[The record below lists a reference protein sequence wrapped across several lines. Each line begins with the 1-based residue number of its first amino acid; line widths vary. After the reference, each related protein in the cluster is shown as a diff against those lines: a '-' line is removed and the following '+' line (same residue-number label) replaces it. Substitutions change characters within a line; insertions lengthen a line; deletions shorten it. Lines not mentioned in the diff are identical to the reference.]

1 MYPRVVIAGERSGCG
16 KTTVSLAVM
25 SALSAR
31 GLTVQGFKTGPD
43 YIDPSHY
50 EARTGRKGRNIDLW
64 MTEPRD
70 CLELFL
76 KNSSGAHISVIEGVM
91 GLYDGA
97 RPDGRAS
104 AAHTAKFLRAPVI
117 LVLDGMR
124 GPSSA
129 AATALGLKMF
139 DPEVNIAGFI
149 LNRAAPADAA
159 RAARA
164 VAAATGIS
172 YLGFLP
178 PDGDLETPFRHLGL
192 VPANEAPPG
201 GRKLE
206 AERLAASRLDM
217 GLIEKIARSA
227 PAPPPA
233 QSRLFPPSPRPQR
246 ARLAVA
252 RDKAFSFYYEDTLD
266 LLSLWGCEVAPFSPV
281 SEERLPEGADAL
293 YIGGGFPEVYCEELE
308 ANSPMREA
316 VRDFCLSGGAVYA
329 ECGGMMYLGSSITDL
344 RGRDFE
350 MCGAVGGGFL
360 MRGKLQS
367 IGYREVVASG
377 DAGFFR
383 RGDTERGHEFHYSS
397 AAGDAGGFFNVT
409 NSAGDR
415 SGAGVRLCNTVAS
428 YVHLSLV
435 SSGIAARAADR
446 IKPEAGKPE
455 AGKPEANPK
464 RGRAGE
470 FCSARRAALSRRA

>member
-1 MYPRVVIAGERSGCG
+1 MYPRIVIAGERSGCG
-16 KTTVSLAVM
+16 KTTVSLAIM
-25 SALSAR
+25 SALSSR

-76 KNSSGAHISVIEGVM
+76 KNSSDAHISVIEGVM

-117 LVLDGMR
+117 LVLDGER
-124 GPSSA
+124 GPSTA

-139 DPEVNIAGFI
+139 DPEVNMAGFI
-149 LNRAAPADAA
+149 LNRAGPGSAD

-164 VAAATGIS
+164 VTAATGMP

-178 PDGDLETPFRHLGL
+178 PDGVLETPFRHLGL
-192 VPANEAPPG
+192 VPACEAPPG
-201 GRKLE
+201 GEKLE
-206 AERLAASRLDM
+206 AERLASNRLDI
-217 GLIEKIARSA
+217 GRIEKIARSA

-233 QSRLFPPSPRPQR
+233 QSRLFPPSPRPPR
-246 ARLAVA
+246 ARIAVA
-252 RDKAFSFYYEDTLD
+252 RDRAFSFYYEDTLD
-266 LLSLWGCEVAPFSPV
+266 LFSVWGCEVAPFSPM
-281 SEERLPEGADAL
+281 SDERLPGGTDAL
-293 YIGGGFPEVYCEELE
+293 YIGGGFPEIYCSELE

-316 VRDFCLSGGAVYA
+316 VRDFSLSGGAVYA

-344 RGRDFE
+344 SGRDFK
-350 MCGAVGGGFL
+350 MCGAVGGDFL

-367 IGYREVVASG
+367 LGYRKAVASE

-383 RGDTERGHEFHYSS
+383 RGDTERGHEFHYSA
-397 AAGDAGGFFNVT
+397 AAGDTGGFFNVT
-409 NSAGDR
+409 NSSGDR
-415 SGAGVRLCNTVAS
+415 SGAGVRRGNTVAS

-435 SSGIAARAADR
+435 SSGTAALAAAR
-446 IKPEAGKPE
+446 IKPEAGKSK
-455 AGKPEANPK
+455 AGAF
-464 RGRAGE
+464 G
-470 FCSARRAALSRRA
+470 